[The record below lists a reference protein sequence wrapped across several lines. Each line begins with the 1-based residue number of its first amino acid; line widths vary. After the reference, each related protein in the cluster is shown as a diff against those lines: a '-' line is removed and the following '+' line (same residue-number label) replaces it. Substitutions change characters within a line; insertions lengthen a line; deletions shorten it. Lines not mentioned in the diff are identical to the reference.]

1 MGGRT
6 PLVLIADDDLN
17 AAILL
22 QRVLERGGYAVE
34 VVRDG
39 VAALEKARDLHPDLI
54 LLDVLM
60 PHMNGFE
67 VTTHLREDPETA
79 RIPVVF
85 VTAAARDPRD
95 VVQGFQLGADDY
107 IRKPYDFH
115 ELLARVASKIR
126 AHHLEMRL
134 QRRSEE
140 LEALV
145 RIGAELNRRLGLDE
159 LTELILFV
167 ARDELGGDYA
177 ELYLFDEERQ
187 PVIYRDVE
195 RGYRDLQEAQAVI
208 ERPNSVVG
216 QVYREEAPAL
226 FADIADGSH
235 AAEPLRTERYRSAIA
250 APLKHDEQ
258 LIGILVVAHRE
269 AEFFGTS
276 DLRMLRSI
284 GEQAALAVRNAQ
296 LLKALQ
302 RYAQDLESM
311 VEARTKELRTAQEQL
326 IQSEK
331 LAALGR
337 LAAGVAHEVNNP
349 LQPILTFLEGAL
361 EDIESGQPVD
371 PKGLR
376 IAEAE
381 VQRIKH
387 IVSRLL
393 DFSRPSEGK
402 RVRVDMVA
410 LVQDTLALVKKKL
423 EHANVRVQTRFEPVR
438 PVWGLPTQLKQ
449 VVLNLILNAIES
461 MPEGGT
467 LLLEVLPDKN
477 GGVLLHVAD
486 SGVGMDG
493 ETMAHI
499 FEPFY
504 STKKEGTGL
513 GLSVTYGIVQG
524 HNGDIRVES
533 TLGRGSRFTVWLPLA
548 EQQTA
553 PSEDVEAGRA

>member
-1 MGGRT
+1 MSKRA
-6 PLVLIADDDLN
+6 PLILVADDNLN
-17 AAILL
+17 AATLL
-22 QRVLERGGYAVE
+22 RHVLERDGYAVE

-39 VAALEKARDLHPDLI
+39 LSALEKARDLRPDLI

-67 VTTHLREDPETA
+67 VTTRLREDPSTA

-85 VTAAARDPRD
+85 VTAAARDSRD

-107 IRKPYDFH
+107 IRKPYNYH

-126 AHHLEMRL
+126 AHHLELRL

-159 LTELILFV
+159 LTEFILLV
-167 ARDELGGDYA
+167 ARDELNAHYTA
-177 ELYLFDEERQ
+177 LYLFDEVRR
-187 PVIYRDVE
+187 PVMYRDVE
-195 RGYRDLQEAQAVI
+195 CGYRDLEEARATI
-208 ERPNSVVG
+208 ERAGSVVG

-226 FADIADGSH
+226 FADIAEIPH
-235 AAEPLRTERYRSAIA
+235 ASKHLQACGCRSAIA

-258 LIGILVVAHRE
+258 LIGILVAAHRE
-269 AEFFGTS
+269 AEFFDAN

-302 RYAQDLESM
+302 RYTQDLEGM
-311 VEARTKELRTAQEQL
+311 VEARTKELRAAQEQL
-326 IQSEK
+326 VQSEK

-371 PKGLR
+371 PMGLR
-376 IAEAE
+376 MAEAE
-381 VQRIKH
+381 VQRIKK

-393 DFSRPSEGK
+393 DFSRPGEGK
-402 RVRVDMVA
+402 RVRIDLAV
-410 LVQDTLALVKKKL
+410 LVQNTLALVKKRL
-423 EHANVRVQTRFEPVR
+423 EQVNVHVETRFEPVQ
-438 PVWGLPTQLKQ
+438 PIWGIPTQLKQ
-449 VVLNLILNAIES
+449 VMLNLILNAIES
-461 MPEGGT
+461 MPEGG
-467 LLLEVLPDKN
+467 LLKLEVLSDD
-477 GGVLLHVAD
+477 GGVQLHVAD
-486 SGVGMDG
+486 NGIGMDG

-504 STKKEGTGL
+504 STKQNGTGL

-524 HNGDIRVES
+524 HGGDIRVES
-533 TLGRGSRFTVWLPLA
+533 TQKKGSRFTVWLPLGDK
-548 EQQTA
+548 QTD
-553 PSEDVEAGRA
+553 SLNDVSA

>member
-1 MGGRT
+1 MSGRA
-6 PLVLIADDDLN
+6 PLVLVADDDLN
-17 AAILL
+17 AAVLL
-22 QRVLERGGYAVE
+22 RHVLERDGYLVE

-39 VAALEKARDLHPDLI
+39 LAALEKARDLHPDLI
-54 LLDVLM
+54 LLDVQM

-85 VTAAARDPRD
+85 VTAAARDTRD

-107 IRKPYDFH
+107 IRKPYDYH

-126 AHHLEMRL
+126 AHHLEVRL

-159 LTELILFV
+159 LTEFILLV
-167 ARDELGGDYA
+167 ARDELGAGYA
-177 ELYLFDEERQ
+177 ELYLFDEDRR
-187 PVIYRDVE
+187 PVLYRDVE
-195 RGYRDLQEAQAVI
+195 HGYRDLEDARAMI
-208 ERPNSVVG
+208 EQPDSVAG
-216 QVYREEAPAL
+216 QVYRKGAPAL
-226 FADIADGSH
+226 FADIS
-235 AAEPLRTERYRSAIA
+235 EVPRISKFLCVPPCRSAIA

-258 LIGILVVAHRE
+258 LIGILVAAHHE
-269 AEFFGTS
+269 ADFFDDN

-302 RYAQDLESM
+302 RYTEDLESM
-311 VEARTKELRTAQEQL
+311 VEARTQELRAAQEQL

-371 PKGLR
+371 PTGLR

-381 VQRIKH
+381 VQRIKK

-393 DFSRPSEGK
+393 DFARPGTGK
-402 RVRVDMVA
+402 RVWVDVPL
-410 LVQDTLALVKKKL
+410 LVQDTLALVKKRL
-423 EHANVRVQTRFEPVR
+423 EQVNVRVETHFEPVQ
-438 PVWGLPTQLKQ
+438 PVWGIPTQLKQ
-449 VVLNLILNAIES
+449 VVLNLILNAVES
-461 MPEGGT
+461 MPDGGT
-467 LLLEVLPDKN
+467 LRLEVTSEGN
-477 GGVLLHVAD
+477 AGVLLHVVD
-486 SGVGMDG
+486 DGVGMDG
-493 ETMAHI
+493 ETMARI

-504 STKKEGTGL
+504 STKQDGTGL

-524 HNGDIRVES
+524 HGGDIRVES
-533 TLGRGSRFTVWLPLA
+533 AQGQGSRFTVWLPLGD
-548 EQQTA
+548 EQNGS
-553 PSEDVEAGRA
+553 PK

>member
-1 MGGRT
+1 MMNRRT
-6 PLVLIADDDLN
+6 PLVLVADDDLN
-17 AAILL
+17 AAVLL
-22 QRVLERGGYAVE
+22 QHVLERDGYAVE
-34 VVRDG
+34 IVRDG
-39 VAALEKARDLHPDLI
+39 LSALEKARDLNPDLI
-54 LLDVLM
+54 LLDVQM
-60 PHMNGFE
+60 PRMNGFE
-67 VTTHLREDPETA
+67 VTTHLREDAETA

-107 IRKPYDFH
+107 IRKPYDYH

-126 AHHLEMRL
+126 AHQLEARL

-159 LTELILFV
+159 LTEFILLV
-167 ARDELGGDYA
+167 ARDELNGDYA
-177 ELYLFDEERQ
+177 ELYLFDEARR
-187 PVIYRDVE
+187 PVLYRDVKH
-195 RGYRDLQEAQAVI
+195 GYRDLQDAHTAI
-208 ERPNSVVG
+208 ENPVSVVG
-216 QVYREEAPAL
+216 QVYREESPAL
-226 FADIADGSH
+226 FVDITDNPRASEYLH
-235 AAEPLRTERYRSAIA
+235 TYHCRSAIA

-258 LIGILVVAHRE
+258 LIGILVVAHHE
-269 AEFFGTS
+269 VDFFSTS

-311 VEARTKELRTAQEQL
+311 VEARTQELRAAQEQL

-337 LAAGVAHEVNNP
+337 LAAGVAHEINNP
-349 LQPILTFLEGAL
+349 LQPILMFLEGAL
-361 EDIESGQPVD
+361 EDIEGGQPVD
-371 PKGLR
+371 PQGLR

-381 VQRIKH
+381 VQRIKK

-393 DFSRPSEGK
+393 DFSRPSKGK
-402 RVRVDMVA
+402 RVQVDITT
-410 LVQDTLALVKKKL
+410 LVQDTLALVRKRL
-423 EHANVRVQTRFEPVR
+423 EQVSVRVETHFEDVQPI
-438 PVWGLPTQLKQ
+438 WGIPTQLKQ

-461 MPEGGT
+461 MPSGGT
-467 LLLEVLPDKN
+467 LRLEVTPDRRD
-477 GGVLLHVAD
+477 GVLLHVVD
-486 SGVGMDG
+486 SGVGMDA
-493 ETMAHI
+493 ETVAHI

-504 STKKEGTGL
+504 STKQAGTGL

-524 HNGDIRVES
+524 HGGDIRVES
-533 TLGRGSRFTVWLPLA
+533 APGEGSRFTVWLPA
-548 EQQTA
+548 SGRQTDMA
-553 PSEDVEAGRA
+553 NGDELT

>member
-1 MGGRT
+1 MARRT
-6 PLVLIADDDLN
+6 PLVLVADDDLN

-22 QRVLERGGYAVE
+22 RHVLERDGYAVE
-34 VVRDG
+34 IVRDG
-39 VAALEKARDLHPDLI
+39 LAALEKARDLQPDLI
-54 LLDVLM
+54 LLDVQM

-67 VTTHLREDPETA
+67 VTTHLREDAKTA

-107 IRKPYDFH
+107 IRKPYDYH

-126 AHHLEMRL
+126 AHQLEMRL

-159 LTELILFV
+159 LTEFILLV

-177 ELYLFDEERQ
+177 ELYLFDEQRQ
-187 PVIYRDVE
+187 PTLYRDVE
-195 RGYRDLQEAQAVI
+195 HGYRELQDARAAI
-208 ERPNSVVG
+208 EHPHSVAA

-226 FADIADGSH
+226 FVNIADAPYLH
-235 AAEPLRTERYRSAIA
+235 ANRYRSAIA

-258 LIGILVVAHRE
+258 LIGLLIVAHRE
-269 AEFFGTS
+269 PFFFSES

-296 LLKALQ
+296 LLKALK
-302 RYAQDLESM
+302 RYTEDLEGM
-311 VEARTKELRTAQEQL
+311 VEARTQALRAAQEQL
-326 IQSEK
+326 MQSEK

-349 LQPILTFLEGAL
+349 LQPILSCLEGAL
-361 EDIESGQPVD
+361 EDIASGRPVD
-371 PKGLR
+371 AEDLR
-376 IAEAE
+376 VAETE
-381 VQRIKH
+381 VQRIKS

-393 DFSRPSEGK
+393 EFSRPSEGK
-402 RVRVDMVA
+402 RVYVDMVA
-410 LVQDTLALVKKKL
+410 LVQDTLALVKKRL
-423 EHANVRVQTRFEPVR
+423 EQVNVQVRTRFETVQPVL
-438 PVWGLPTQLKQ
+438 GIPTQLKQ

-461 MPEGGT
+461 MPQGGT
-467 LLLEVLPDKN
+467 LWLEVSPSQDE
-477 GGVLLHVAD
+477 GVLLHVAD
-486 SGVGMDG
+486 SGVGMDD

-504 STKKEGTGL
+504 STKQDGTGL
-513 GLSVTYGIVQG
+513 GLAVTYGIVQG
-524 HNGDIRVES
+524 HGGEIHVES
-533 TLGRGSRFTVWLPLA
+533 SPGKGSRFTIWLPPA
-548 EQQTA
+548 EKQTDPPETVA
-553 PSEDVEAGRA
+553 

>member
-1 MGGRT
+1 MARRT
-6 PLVLIADDDLN
+6 PLVLVADDDFN
-17 AAILL
+17 AAVLL
-22 QRVLERGGYAVE
+22 RHVLERDGYAVE

-39 VAALEKARDLHPDLI
+39 LSALEKARDLQPDLI
-54 LLDVLM
+54 LLDVQM

-67 VTTHLREDPETA
+67 VTTHLREDPQTA

-85 VTAAARDPRD
+85 VTAAARDTRD

-107 IRKPYDFH
+107 IRKPYDYH
-115 ELLARVASKIR
+115 ELLARVASKVR
-126 AHHLEMRL
+126 AHQLEARL

-159 LTELILFV
+159 LTEFILLV

-187 PVIYRDVE
+187 PVLYRDVE
-195 RGYRDLQEAQAVI
+195 RGCRDLQEARTAI
-208 ERPNSVVG
+208 EHPSSVVG
-216 QVYREEAPAL
+216 QVFRKGSPAL
-226 FADIADGSH
+226 FADVADSLQSDLSL
-235 AAEPLRTERYRSAIA
+235 PISRYRSAIA

-258 LIGILVVAHRE
+258 LIGVLVVAHRE
-269 AEFFGTS
+269 VDFFDES

-302 RYAQDLESM
+302 RYTQDLEGM
-311 VEARTKELRTAQEQL
+311 VEARTQELRAAQEQL

-349 LQPILTFLEGAL
+349 LQPILSCLEGAL
-361 EDIESGQPVD
+361 EDIATGRTVD
-371 PKGLR
+371 AEDLR
-376 IAEAE
+376 VAEAE
-381 VQRIKH
+381 VQRIKS

-402 RVRVDMVA
+402 RARVDMGA
-410 LVQDTLALVKKKL
+410 LVQDTLALVKKRL
-423 EHANVRVQTRFEPVR
+423 EQVNVQVETRFKPVE
-438 PVWGLPTQLKQ
+438 PVWGIPTQLKQ

-461 MPEGGT
+461 MPEGGK
-467 LLLEVLPDKN
+467 LFLEVLPDRN

-504 STKKEGTGL
+504 STKKDGTGL

-524 HNGDIRVES
+524 HGGDIRVES
-533 TLGRGSRFTVWLPLA
+533 SPKQGSRFTVWLPLT
-548 EQQTA
+548 ERQTD
-553 PSEDVEAGRA
+553 SSRVTDE